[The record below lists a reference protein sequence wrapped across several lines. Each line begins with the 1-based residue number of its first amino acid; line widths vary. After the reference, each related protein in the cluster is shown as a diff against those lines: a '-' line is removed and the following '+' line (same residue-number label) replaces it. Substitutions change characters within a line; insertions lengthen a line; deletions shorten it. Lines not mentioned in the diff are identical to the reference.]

1 MTGNS
6 ILNKLLSTETKGE
19 LLILF
24 RKNPGL
30 IDTSE
35 GVASRIGRRANSIES
50 DLKDFVEL
58 GLLKTKRIGVSDLF
72 YLNTERDK
80 EIQKMV
86 TGQIRSL
93 GDG

>member
-6 ILNKLLSTETKGE
+6 ILSRLLSTETKGE
-19 LLILF
+19 LLMLF

-35 GVASRIGRRANSIES
+35 GVARRIGRRANKIEA
-50 DLKDFVEL
+50 DLKDFVEM
-58 GLLKTKRIGVSDLF
+58 GLLTTKRIGVFDLF
-72 YLNTERDK
+72 YLNPKRDEEIK
-80 EIQKMV
+80 EIV
-86 TGQIRSL
+86 TGEISSM